1 LILIIIYILAIF
13 FGKDYFSI
21 YELGIFFIILGV
33 FWSFLQYKHM
43 SVKTLFQPII
53 LIIVGIVSIIVEDI
67 LVLKS
72 FPLILSFL
80 FFIAFIYAQITKDFF
95 LIHTIEKFKKIDDK
109 ERIYLQKTHSIW
121 IVVTAINVLLHIYFL
136 FYASLAQWT
145 FYVTAGWYI
154 LLGCGILFQI
164 LFRKVYEY
172 KTTH

>member
-1 LILIIIYILAIF
+1 LILILIYILTIF

-21 YELGIFFIILGV
+21 YELGIFFIILGI
-33 FWSFLQYKHM
+33 FWSFLQYKNI
-43 SVKTLFQPII
+43 SIKTLFQPIV
-53 LIIVGIVSIIVEDI
+53 LIVVGIVSIIVEDI

-95 LIHTIEKFKKIDDK
+95 LIPIIEKFKKTDDK

-121 IVVTAINVLLHIYFL
+121 IIVTGINVLLHIYFL
-136 FYASLAQWT
+136 FYTSLVQWT

>member
-1 LILIIIYILAIF
+1 MLVIF

-21 YELGIFFIILGV
+21 YELGIFFIVLGV
-33 FWSFLQYKHM
+33 FWSFLQYKNI
-43 SVKTLFQPII
+43 SIKTLFQPMI
-53 LIIVGIVSIIVEDI
+53 LIVVGIVSIIVEDI

-95 LIHTIEKFKKIDDK
+95 LIRTIEKFKKIDDK
-109 ERIYLQKTHSIW
+109 ERIYLEKTHGLW
-121 IVVTAINVLLHIYFL
+121 IIVTAINVLLHIYFL
-136 FYASLAQWT
+136 FYTSLEQWT
-145 FYVTAGWYI
+145 FYVTVGWYI

-164 LFRKVYEY
+164 LFRKVHEY